1 MKILKEVW
9 EYRNMIGNLVKKD
22 LTGRYKGS
30 VLGFLWTLIN
40 PLFQLIIYSVL
51 FSIILPNRVDN
62 YAIFLF
68 VALVPWLFCSTSVL
82 IGSECI
88 MQNSGLVQ
96 KIYFPRI
103 VLPIIT
109 VTSNFINMLLTFIIV
124 FAALFI
130 TGVGISVTALLLPLV
145 MIVEYLFVLGLVLLF
160 SSLTVYFRDLS
171 YILGIVMMGWM
182 YLTPVL
188 YPIDQVQG
196 ALLQGFMNVNPMA
209 GIVGSYRDILF
220 YKTLPN
226 FGQLGIIALA
236 SIVIIVIGFVVFQK
250 LQKRFAEEL

>member
-1 MKILKEVW
+1 MKVLKEVW
-9 EYRNMIGNLVKKD
+9 QYRNMIGNLVKKD

-40 PLFQLIIYSVL
+40 PLFQLIIYTVL
-51 FSIILPNRVDN
+51 FTIILPTEIDN

-68 VALVPWLFCSTSVL
+68 VALVPWLFCSTSILV
-82 IGSECI
+82 GAECV

-103 VLPIIT
+103 VLPIIS
-109 VTSNFINMLLTFIIV
+109 VTSNFVNMLLTFIIV
-124 FAALFI
+124 FASLFV
-130 TGVGISVTALLLPLV
+130 TGVGVTPVVILLPIV
-145 MIVEYLFVLGLVLLF
+145 MIIEYLFVLGLVILF

-171 YILGIVMMGWM
+171 HILGIVVMGWM

-188 YPIDQVQG
+188 YPIDKVPEGLQV
-196 ALLQGFMNVNPMA
+196 FMSFNPMA
-209 GIVGSYRDILF
+209 GIVMSYRDIL
-220 YKTLPN
+220 YNKTMPN
-226 FGQLGIIALA
+226 FGHLGWIALA
-236 SIVIIVIGFVVFQK
+236 SVILIVIGFVVFQR

>member
-1 MKILKEVW
+1 MKVLHEVW

-30 VLGFLWTLIN
+30 VLGFIWTLIN
-40 PLFQLIIYSVL
+40 PLFQLLIYSVL
-51 FSIILPNRVDN
+51 FSVILDSPEEN

-68 VALVPWLFCSTSVL
+68 VALVPWLFCSTSIQ
-82 IGSECI
+82 IGAECI

-96 KIYFPRI
+96 KIYFPRV

-124 FAALFI
+124 FAALLI
-130 TGVGISVTALLLPLV
+130 TGVGITFTALLLPLIF
-145 MIVEYLFVLGLVLLF
+145 IVEYMFVLGLVLLF

-188 YPIDQVQG
+188 YSKVPMG
-196 ALLQGFMNVNPMA
+196 LQGFMNFNPMA
-209 GIVGSYRDILF
+209 GIVGAYRNILY
-220 YKTLPN
+220 YKTLPD
-226 FGQLGIIALA
+226 FGQLGLIALA
-236 SIVIIVIGFVVFQK
+236 SAVLIVIGFIVFQR

>member
-9 EYRNMIGNLVKKD
+9 DYRNMIGNMVKKD

-40 PLFQLIIYSVL
+40 PLFQLIIYTVL
-51 FSIILPNRVDN
+51 FSIIMPAAVDN

-130 TGVGISVTALLLPLV
+130 TGVGVSVTALLLPLV

-188 YPIDQVQG
+188 YPIDRVPPG
-196 ALLQGFMNVNPMA
+196 LQGFMSVNPMS
-209 GIVGSYRDILF
+209 GIVGAYRDILF
-220 YKTLPN
+220 YKTMPD
-226 FGQLGIIALA
+226 FGNLGIIALA
-236 SIVIIVIGFVVFQK
+236 SIVLIIIGFVVFQK
-250 LQKRFAEEL
+250 LQRRFAEEL